1 MSKKL
6 LLIPGHGDGDPGTC
20 ATIDGKRHK
29 EADETRVMVKKIKN
43 QLADYDIDVTVYD
56 TSKNAFKV
64 LSKGGKIDFT
74 KYDYVLEIHF
84 NSCVRDLKGNGK
96 TTGTEIL
103 LPTRKTQKD
112 TTLEK
117 QILKNI
123 AALGLKNRGTKTQQ
137 VMTINTASTAGVRAS
152 LLEVCFI
159 DDKDDMDIYL
169 QGKDKVAKKI
179 ASAFVKVWGLN
190 KITTTTARV
199 SFRSA
204 KEVTP
209 ENRISWIPKG
219 AKVIVL
225 KEEEKWLQVKY
236 GGKTGYIVKSKTVL
250 A

>member
-1 MSKKL
+1 MSKRL
-6 LLIPGHGDGDPGTC
+6 LLIAGHGNGDNGAC
-20 ATIDGKRHK
+20 ATIDEKRHK

-64 LSKGGKIDFT
+64 LSKGGNIDFT

-84 NSCVRDLKGNGK
+84 NSCVRDFKGNGK

-103 LPTRKTQKD
+103 LPTRKTPKD
-112 TTLEK
+112 ITIEK
-117 QILKNI
+117 QLLKNI
-123 AALGLKNRGTKTQQ
+123 SVLGLRNRGTKTQS
-137 VMTINTASTAGVRAS
+137 VRTINTASLKGVKAS
-152 LLEVCFI
+152 LLEICFI
-159 DDKDDMDIYL
+159 DDKDDMNIYL
-169 QGKDKVAKKI
+169 QGKNKIAKKI
-179 ASAFVKVWGLN
+179 ADAFVKVWRLN

-209 ENRISWIPKG
+209 ENRISWISKG
-219 AKVIVL
+219 AKVVVL
-225 KEEEKWLQVKY
+225 KEEEKWLQVEY
-236 GGKTGYIVKSKTVL
+236 GGKVGYIVKSKTVL